1 MLKCIAFVF
10 GFFSMGSQAQLQ
22 LSTVDYKSEKL
33 DMDYF
38 VGVDPFEGRYFVKNQ
53 TLFLNK
59 AGGIQNYANLQLGPI
74 HQIEIFNALKIAVL
88 HRNFNT
94 VVLLDNRLAEVS
106 IIDFNTISPFR
117 AISHISYAHDNN
129 FWLFNTLTLELELF
143 NYDSKKTLQK
153 TLPMGENLIALQS
166 NYNNVLALTPTT
178 LYHYNYTGSLISKME
193 HNGLEDFIL
202 WGDQIIALKNNMLY
216 TKSISND
223 TFQILNI
230 PKKTI
235 KQFFVMNQTLYI
247 YDGENLHQNQL
258 IKD

>member
-1 MLKCIAFVF
+1 
-10 GFFSMGSQAQLQ
+10 
-22 LSTVDYKSEKL
+22 
-33 DMDYF
+33 
-38 VGVDPFEGRYFVKNQ
+38 
-53 TLFLNK
+53 
-59 AGGIQNYANLQLGPI
+59 
-74 HQIEIFNALKIAVL
+74 
-88 HRNFNT
+88 
-94 VVLLDNRLAEVS
+94 
-106 IIDFNTISPFR
+106 
-117 AISHISYAHDNN
+117 
-129 FWLFNTLTLELELF
+129 
-143 NYDSKKTLQK
+143 
-153 TLPMGENLIALQS
+153 MGENLIALQS

-247 YDGENLHQNQL
+247 YDGENLYQNQL